1 MVFGLLDRLGVSGGS
16 LLPCNLWICGPSVGK
31 EVENKF
37 YRNVEKDRQ
46 AFNRAIYI
54 LLEHRFCPVTDL
66 TVHARQHR

>member
-1 MVFGLLDRLGVSGGS
+1 MVFGLLDRLGVVGAVCF
-16 LLPCNLWICGPSVGK
+16 LVICGPSVGK